1 MQPPNE
7 GQQRPP
13 QPPYYPPPGQQQ
25 YGPQY
30 PQQPPPYYPPPPGQA
45 PKKRRRWPIFLLVG
59 ALLLCVI
66 IGVAVATSPKP
77 TSTTTTSATSTS
89 AGNTATTVP
98 TKASTPIQQK
108 WTTVRT
114 FSGSSSKK
122 TPFFTVPD
130 DWRLNWTCRGG
141 EFGGN
146 LSVTVYG
153 PGNAYVDLPINTAC
167 AAGKTVSDTTEE
179 HQGGSIYLDISALSD
194 WTIQIQE
201 LK

>member
-1 MQPPNE
+1 MQPPE
-7 GQQRPP
+7 GHEQPP
-13 QPPYYPPPGQQQ
+13 QPPYYQSPGQQ

-30 PQQPPPYYPPPPGQA
+30 PQQPMYPPPGQP
-45 PKKRRRWPIFLLVG
+45 PKKRRRTWLWIVLGVLAV
-59 ALLLCVI
+59 LLLGC
-66 IGVAVATSPKP
+66 IGVVALASQASKTGTSTLATTIATSIP
-77 TSTTTTSATSTS
+77 TSAKTQSATTPQ
-89 AGNTATTVP
+89 AG
-98 TKASTPIQQK
+98 QK

-130 DWRLNWTCRGG
+130 DWRLHWTCRGG

-146 LSVTVYG
+146 LTVTIYG
-153 PGNAYVDLPINTAC
+153 SGNAYVDLPINTTC

-179 HQGGSIYLDISALSD
+179 HQAGNIYLDISALSD
-194 WTIQIQE
+194 WSIQVQE

>member
-1 MQPPNE
+1 MQQPPE

-13 QPPYYPPPGQQQ
+13 QPPYYPPPGQQ

-30 PQQPPPYYPPPPGQA
+30 PQQPWQQPPPPK
-45 PKKRRRWPIFLLVG
+45 KKRRTWLWIVLGVLAIVVLGCVG
-59 ALLLCVI
+59 VVAL
-66 IGVAVATSPKP
+66 ASQASK
-77 TSTTTTSATSTS
+77 TTTSTLATTIATSIPTS
-89 AGNTATTVP
+89 AKTRGTT
-98 TKASTPIQQK
+98 TPQAGQK

-146 LSVTVYG
+146 LTATIYG
-153 PGNAYVDLPINTAC
+153 PGNAYVDLPINATC
-167 AAGKTVSDTTEE
+167 PAGKTVSDTTEE
-179 HQGGSIYLDISALSD
+179 HQAGSIYLDISALSD

>member
-7 GQQRPP
+7 GHEQPQ
-13 QPPYYPPPGQQQ
+13 QPPYYPPPGQQ
-25 YGPQY
+25 YGPPQY
-30 PQQPPPYYPPPPGQA
+30 PQQPYYPPPGQP
-45 PKKRRRWPIFLLVG
+45 PKKRRRWPIFLLIG

-66 IGVAVATSPKP
+66 IGVAVAASPKP
-77 TSTTTTSATSTS
+77 TSTTTTSATSTT
-89 AGNTATTVP
+89 AGSTATPVP
-98 TKASTPIQQK
+98 TKASTPASQQK

-130 DWRLNWTCRGG
+130 DWRLNWTCHGG

-146 LSVTVYG
+146 LTATIYG
-153 PGNAYVDLPINTAC
+153 SGNAYVDLPINATC
-167 AAGKTVSDTTEE
+167 PAGKTVSDTTEE

-194 WTIQIQE
+194 WTIMIQE